1 MPLDPQARML
11 LDKIAAANVPPLH
24 EMTVE
29 EARQANAKLFITG
42 IEPEAVGTVEDRTI
56 PGPTGTGHEIPVRIY
71 TPEGEGP
78 FPVLVY
84 LHGGGWVVGS
94 LDTHDAQ
101 CRALSHRASCVVVAV
116 DYRLTPEHK
125 FPAAVDDCDAAV
137 QWVADHAAALK
148 GDPARL
154 AVGGDSAGGN
164 LAASVALRTR
174 DRGMPYLA
182 FQLLI
187 YPATEMHCG
196 TLSHQENAEGYLL
209 TRDAIMWFRDHY
221 LHSDADMSHPDASP
235 LLAPSLD
242 DLPPAFIITAEFDPL
257 CDEGET

>member
-1 MPLDPQARML
+1 M
-11 LDKIAAANVPPLH
+11 
-24 EMTVE
+24 
-29 EARQANAKLFITG
+29 
-42 IEPEAVGTVEDRTI
+42 
-56 PGPTGTGHEIPVRIY
+56 
-71 TPEGEGP
+71 
-78 FPVLVY
+78 
-84 LHGGGWVVGS
+84 
-94 LDTHDAQ
+94 
-101 CRALSHRASCVVVAV
+101 VVAV

-242 DLPPAFIITAEFDPL
+242 DLPSAFIITAEFDPL
-257 CDEGET
+257 CDEGETYAARLQEAGVPVILKRYDGMIHGFFNLGHVLDQGQQAIEDCSVALRRVLHAKTS